1 MSFDRPFC
9 FIHTVWVY
17 DVCGMESLCCRC
29 GEGMRGGEVR
39 VDCVASYTQSGC
51 MLCVGRRVFV
61 AGAERMRGDEFW

>member
-29 GEGMRGGEVR
+29 REEMRGDEVR

-51 MLCVGRRVFV
+51 MTCGMESLCCRCR
-61 AGAERMRGDEFW
+61 EEMQGDEF